1 MDYSILSQFYESVF
15 PVFIYGYIIYL
26 INFLWCLIPMTIQF
40 IFLTLTKTQKKSNS
54 VIMIVFTQGI
64 ITSIGCYLYMIIS
77 DIYTTLKFNWN
88 NTELINQQFITD
100 NILTVG

>member
-1 MDYSILSQFYESVF
+1 
-15 PVFIYGYIIYL
+15 
-26 INFLWCLIPMTIQF
+26 
-40 IFLTLTKTQKKSNS
+40 
-54 VIMIVFTQGI
+54 MIVFTQGI

>member
-40 IFLTLTKTQKKSNS
+40 IFLTLTKTQKN
-54 VIMIVFTQGI
+54 
-64 ITSIGCYLYMIIS
+64 
-77 DIYTTLKFNWN
+77 
-88 NTELINQQFITD
+88 LIQ
-100 NILTVG
+100 